1 MYEKRKKCITSFS
14 SRFKVNDT
22 VKYCRFSNAECKYGI
37 IVEIVDVNPY
47 SYTYKIKW
55 FTENETSI
63 EELDGVWL
71 DMVY

>member
-1 MYEKRKKCITSFS
+1 
-14 SRFKVNDT
+14 VNDT